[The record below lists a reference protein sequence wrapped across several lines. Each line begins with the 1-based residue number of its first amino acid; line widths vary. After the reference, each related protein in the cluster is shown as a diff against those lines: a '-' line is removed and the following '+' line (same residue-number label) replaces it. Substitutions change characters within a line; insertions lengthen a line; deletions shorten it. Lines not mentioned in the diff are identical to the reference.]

1 MYNGNGYKKQKI
13 SGFINMK
20 NEKSFREKIEYFLY
34 EDDSFSTTAAKFL
47 LMTLALGGAVFAG
60 AVLPGILKAASGSR
74 RFRNYDKKQF
84 KFAVNNLKKRKLIE
98 IISERNGRI
107 RVNLTNKG
115 MKRVRE
121 FTLDSLSIQKP
132 KKWDK
137 KWRVV
142 IFDIPTHPKKMN
154 VARAALRE
162 KMKELG
168 FHKLQHSA
176 WIFPYPCEDEILLVA
191 EIFEVTKYIE
201 ILTIDKLLHEHKI
214 RHSFNL

>member
-1 MYNGNGYKKQKI
+1 MKKQK
-13 SGFINMK
+13 SL
-20 NEKSFREKIEYFLY
+20 REKIEYFLY
-34 EDDSFSTTAAKFL
+34 EDDSFEATAAKFL
-47 LMTLALGGAVFAG
+47 LMTLALGGVVFAG
-60 AVLPGILKAASGSR
+60 AVLPGILKFAAGSR
-74 RFRNYDKKQF
+74 RFGNYDKKQY
-84 KFAVNNLKKRKLIE
+84 KLAVNNLKRGNLIE
-98 IISERNGRI
+98 IVSEKNGHI

-115 MKRVRE
+115 KKRIKE

-162 KMKELG
+162 KIKELG
-168 FHKLQHSA
+168 FHKLQHSV
-176 WIFPYPCEDEILLVA
+176 WVHPYPCEDEILLVS

-201 ILTIDKLLHEHKI
+201 ILTVDKLLHESKI
-214 RHSFNL
+214 RNFFDFNQHIQS

>member
-1 MYNGNGYKKQKI
+1 
-13 SGFINMK
+13 MK
-20 NEKSFREKIEYFLY
+20 EIVGTNKTLREKVEYFLY
-34 EDDSFSTTAAKFL
+34 ENDSFEATAAKFL
-47 LMTLALGGAVFAG
+47 LMTLALGGVAFVG
-60 AVLPGILKAASGSR
+60 AVLPGILKFANGSR
-74 RFRNYDKKQF
+74 RFGDYDKIQYKR
-84 KFAVNNLKKRKLIE
+84 AVSNLKRRKLIE

-121 FTLDSLSIQKP
+121 FTLDSLSIPKP

-142 IFDIPTHPKKMN
+142 IFDIPTHPKKLN

-176 WIFPYPCEDEILLVA
+176 WIYPYPCEDEILLVG

-201 ILTIDKLLHEHKI
+201 ILTVDKMIHGSKI
-214 RHSFNL
+214 KRVFGL